1 MSMSDPI
8 DAERVMRHKREQHA
22 ELRRRMGEVAGYVAA
37 TEEKIAATLD
47 EVAKFRPPHEAERL
61 SAKAEEARKYAAK
74 ERDRSAAFLASAGGE
89 DAM

>member
-1 MSMSDPI
+1 MSDPI
-8 DAERVMRHKREQHA
+8 DVERVMRHRRERHA
-22 ELRRRMGEVAGYVAA
+22 ELRRRMGEVAGHVAA